1 MFGGGLMF
9 VGFVFEYAGVSFGSG
24 GVVSANSWFLGLL
37 RCLLFGL

>member
-1 MFGGGLMF
+1 MV
-9 VGFVFEYAGVSFGSG
+9 VGFVFEYAGVSFGGG